1 MKEDAIEK
9 LAQLLFDKI
18 MEKQE
23 KADIE
28 YADQIQQL
36 YNNGYVIEKS
46 NKKDDME
53 GLNSEERLVGELAR
67 LQTIMMMFEDKEEYE
82 KAAVIQKKIE
92 VINRRRAEAS
102 LFSAIRKSHAGRSM

>member
-23 KADIE
+23 QADIE

-36 YNNGYVIEKS
+36 YSNGYVIEKS

-67 LQTIMMMFEDKEEYE
+67 LQTIMMIFEDKEEYE
-82 KAAVIQKKIE
+82 KAAMIQKKIE
-92 VINRRRAEAS
+92 IINRKLNEGS
-102 LFSAIRKSHAGRSM
+102 GKY

>member
-23 KADIE
+23 QADIE

-36 YNNGYVIEKS
+36 YNNGYVIEKTKE
-46 NKKDDME
+46 NDTM
-53 GLNSEERLVGELAR
+53 GLNDEEKLVGELAR
-67 LQTIMMMFEDKEEYE
+67 LQTIMMILEDKEEYE
-82 KAAVIQKKIE
+82 KAAMIQKKIK
-92 VINRRRAEAS
+92 VINKKLNEGS
-102 LFSAIRKSHAGRSM
+102 GKY